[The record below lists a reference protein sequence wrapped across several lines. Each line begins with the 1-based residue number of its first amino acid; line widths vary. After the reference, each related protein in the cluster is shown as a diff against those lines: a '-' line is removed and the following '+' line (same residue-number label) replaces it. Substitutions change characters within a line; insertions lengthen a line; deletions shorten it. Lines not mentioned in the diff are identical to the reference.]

1 MPAMTPTAMWSEETS
16 ASCGARLVSSDG
28 RQLILQGVA
37 LRVDAG
43 GGLAR
48 AVLEQRFVNPHD
60 EPLALVYQLPLP
72 ADGAVAGFAFRVGE
86 RRIVGEI
93 DRKESARGRFE
104 DAILEG
110 RTAGLFEQDRSSLF
124 TQEIGN
130 VPPRAEVV
138 AEISVDQKLR
148 WLAEGS
154 WEWRFPTVV
163 APRYLGSPGH
173 VADAER
179 VTVDVLDGA
188 SPVSVALELLVR
200 DALAPGTEPTSPSH
214 SIHTT
219 HATED
224 TQIRLAAE
232 GNALDRDLVVRWPVA
247 MASIGARLEIARE
260 ERNADSSFGLLTLV
274 PPVVKPNGDTVPR
287 DLIVLIDASGSM
299 SGAPLEQARCIVE
312 ALVRSLDVRDTLEL
326 IAFSSEP
333 LRFRARPEQATEP
346 LRIAALAWLRKLQ
359 ASGGTDMD
367 RAVAAALAPLRT
379 GAQRQVV
386 LVTDGLVGFE
396 SEVVAHVLRALPDTA
411 RLHSVGVG
419 SAVNRSLTAAAA
431 RAGRGAEI
439 LVGLDEDGADAAQRL
454 VSHLSAPL
462 VTEIAIRGSAVRCC
476 APARLLDLAAGAPV
490 LVSLELDPAGG
501 EIEIHGHGFERRIA
515 VPAAEPQTGRS
526 VLASIFAR
534 ECVEDLEMRA
544 VAGEKLDSEIEQLG
558 IAFAIATRL
567 TSWVAVSEEPTV
579 DPRQATR
586 RVRIAQ
592 ALPHGMSLDGF
603 GLLQTALSEQSF
615 GSLPDARLCFSQPNQ
630 NDLETYIGSRSCDE
644 VGSQDGW
651 AAFLRRIPT
660 ALRGRVVS
668 SGDSE
673 VVIEIQL
680 GDQPLHWD
688 PAQQAR
694 LDFGFRSFRSSIEP
708 VVDLVRSTAPGV
720 IDANLVIRLILH
732 LDAALPKRPT
742 WLTIETAG
750 RQLDVELEG

>member
-1 MPAMTPTAMWSEETS
+1 MPAMTPIAMGREETS
-16 ASCGARLVSSDG
+16 ASCGGRLVASDG
-28 RQLILQGVA
+28 RELILQGVTV
-37 LRVDAG
+37 RVDAA
-43 GGLAR
+43 GGLSR
-48 AVLEQRFVNPHD
+48 AVLEQRFVSPYD

-93 DRKESARGRFE
+93 DRSESARRRFE

-110 RTAGLFEQDRSSLF
+110 RTAGLLEQDRSSLF

-138 AEISVDQKLR
+138 AEITVDQKLR

-163 APRYLGSPGH
+163 APRYLGSAGH

-188 SPVSVALELLVR
+188 SPVAVALELSVR
-200 DALAPGTEPTSPSH
+200 DALAPGSEPSSPSH
-214 SIHTT
+214 AIRTT
-219 HATED
+219 RGTD
-224 TQIRLAAE
+224 DYQVRLAAD

-247 MASIGARLEIARE
+247 TASIGARLEIARE
-260 ERNADSSFGLLTLV
+260 ERNADTSFGLLTLV
-274 PPVVKPNGDTVPR
+274 PPAGEANGDTVAR

-299 SGAPLEQARCIVE
+299 TGAPLEQARCIVE
-312 ALVRSLDVRDTLEL
+312 ALVRSLDARDTLEL

-333 LRFRARPEQATEP
+333 LRFRARAEQASEP
-346 LRIAALAWLRKLQ
+346 LRSAALAWLRKLQ

-396 SEVVAHVLRALPDTA
+396 SEVVAHVLRTLPDA
-411 RLHSVGVG
+411 SRLHTVGVG

-431 RAGRGAEI
+431 RAGRGVEI
-439 LVGLDEDGADAAQRL
+439 VVGIDEDGAAAAQRL
-454 VSHLSAPL
+454 LSHLSAPL
-462 VTEIAIRGSAVRCC
+462 VTEIAIRGSAVRRC

-501 EIEIHGHGFERRIA
+501 EIEIHGHGFERRIS
-515 VPAAEPQTGRS
+515 VPAAAPRTGRS
-526 VLASIFAR
+526 ALASLFAR

-544 VAGEKLDSEIEQLG
+544 VAGEKLDAEIEQLG

-592 ALPHGMSLDGF
+592 ALPHAMSLDGL
-603 GLLQTALSEQSF
+603 GLRRQLHAPLSA
-615 GSLPDARLCFSQPNQ
+615 GVTDVAMRVR
-630 NDLETYIGSRSCDE
+630 GSRSLDFRMAGRGGSRYAEDSHDE
-644 VGSQDGW
+644 SPQISRGALKPLHG
-651 AAFLRRIPT
+651 RI
-660 ALRGRVVS
+660 VS

-673 VVIEIQL
+673 LVIEIQV
-680 GDQPLHWD
+680 GDQPLRWD
-688 PAQQAR
+688 PAMRAR
-694 LDFGFRSFRSSIEP
+694 LRFGFLSWRSSIEP
-708 VVDLVRSTAPGV
+708 LVDLARSTAPGV
-720 IDANLVIRLILH
+720 IDAHLVIRLVLH

-742 WLTIETAG
+742 RLTIQTAG
-750 RQLDVELEG
+750 QRLDVELEG

>member
-1 MPAMTPTAMWSEETS
+1 MPAMTPIAIRSEVTS
-16 ASCGARLVSSDG
+16 ASCGGRLVATDG
-28 RQLILQGVA
+28 RELLLQGVT

-48 AVLEQRFVNPHD
+48 AVLEQRFVNPYD
-60 EPLALVYQLPLP
+60 EPLALVYQLPMP
-72 ADGAVAGFAFRVGE
+72 ADGAVASFAFRVGE

-93 DRKESARGRFE
+93 DRRESARRRFE

-110 RTAGLFEQDRSSLF
+110 RTAGLLEQDRSSLF
-124 TQEIGN
+124 MQEIGN

-138 AEISVDQKLR
+138 AEITVDQKLR

-173 VADAER
+173 VTDAGR

-188 SPVSVALELLVR
+188 SPVSVALELSVR
-200 DALAPGTEPTSPSH
+200 DGLAPGSEPSSPSH
-214 SIHTT
+214 AIRTARGS
-219 HATED
+219 D
-224 TQIRLAAE
+224 DYQVRLAAE

-247 MASIGARLEIARE
+247 TASIGARLEIARE
-260 ERNADSSFGLLTLV
+260 ERNADRSFGLLTLV
-274 PPVVKPNGDTVPR
+274 PPVVEANGDTVAR

-299 SGAPLEQARCIVE
+299 MGAPIEQARCIVE
-312 ALVRSLDVRDTLEL
+312 ALVRSLDARDTLEM

-333 LRFRARPEQATEP
+333 IRFCARAEQATEP
-346 LRIAALAWLRKLQ
+346 LRNAALDWLRKLQ
-359 ASGGTDMD
+359 ASGGTEMD
-367 RAVAAALAPLRT
+367 RAVSAALAPLRT

-396 SEVVAHVLRALPDTA
+396 SDVVAHVLRALPDTA
-411 RLHSVGVG
+411 RLHTVGVG

-439 LVGLDEDGADAAQRL
+439 LVGLDEDGAAAAQRL
-454 VSHLSAPL
+454 LSHLAAPL
-462 VTEIAIRGSAVRCC
+462 VTEIAIRGSAVRRC
-476 APARLLDLAAGAPV
+476 APARLRDLAAGAPV

-501 EIEIHGHGFERRIA
+501 EIEIHGHGFERRVA
-515 VPAAEPQTGRS
+515 VPAAAPRTGRS
-526 VLASIFAR
+526 ALASLFAR

-544 VAGEKLDSEIEQLG
+544 VAGEKVDSEIEQLG

-592 ALPHGMSLDGF
+592 AVPHGMSLH
-603 GLLQTALSEQSF
+603 GLGLQHQLS
-615 GSLPDARLCFSQPNQ
+615 G
-630 NDLETYIGSRSCDE
+630 
-644 VGSQDGW
+644 
-651 AAFLRRIPT
+651 
-660 ALRGRVVS
+660 ALRARMHHAPMSSGKSWSLDQQFRGRARRHEAEDFDDESPQFVRGALKPLHGRIVS
-668 SGDSE
+668 RGDSE
-673 VVIEIQL
+673 LVIEIQL
-680 GDQPLHWD
+680 GEQPLHWD
-688 PAQQAR
+688 PAPRAR
-694 LDFGFRSFRSSIEP
+694 LRFGFLSFRASIEP
-708 VVDLVRSTAPGV
+708 VVDLARSTAPGV
-720 IDANLVIRLILH
+720 IDAHLVIRLVLH

-742 WLTIETAG
+742 RLRIETAG
-750 RQLDVELEG
+750 RRLDVELEG